1 MHCQVQHP
9 HQRREPRPR
18 SLPSEP
24 LEETLDVCLRRGRR
38 RLLSLSWEREE
49 EDEFDESDEESE
61 SESESL
67 SELEPESLLDDEP
80 EERDDRLA
88 RFLAL
93 PVSFSLSFSFA
104 SKILFAVP
112 LLFLNSSGTSTDGLP
127 SSFNFARV
135 RGFSSCCVRDGRDTY
150 GRVDLHWY
158 VK

>member
-1 MHCQVQHP
+1 MHCQVQHS

-80 EERDDRLA
+80 EERDDL
-88 RFLAL
+88 
-93 PVSFSLSFSFA
+93 
-104 SKILFAVP
+104 
-112 LLFLNSSGTSTDGLP
+112 
-127 SSFNFARV
+127 
-135 RGFSSCCVRDGRDTY
+135 CQ
-150 GRVDLHWY
+150 
-158 VK
+158 